1 MATAPPAGTRSSS
14 RQWIGP
20 KLKLHH
26 LARRAFAAFHVKGGA
41 RADARPEPA
50 SFPADVRIVDPAVHP
65 LRIEAERVWDAK
77 NHPFAV
83 LQEQQPLGF
92 VARVDGH
99 VPAQTEGVELIDPG
113 GWSLSLVNPRVR
125 NREPK
130 HGSSR

>member
-77 NHPFAV
+77 NHPFTV

-99 VPAQTEGVELIDPG
+99 VP
-113 GWSLSLVNPRVR
+113 
-125 NREPK
+125 PK
-130 HGSSR
+130 PKVLN